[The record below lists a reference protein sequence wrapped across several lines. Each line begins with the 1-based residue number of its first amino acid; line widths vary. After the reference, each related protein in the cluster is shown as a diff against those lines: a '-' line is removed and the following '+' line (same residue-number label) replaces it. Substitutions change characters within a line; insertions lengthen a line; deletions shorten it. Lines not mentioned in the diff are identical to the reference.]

1 MTGASSEPLLDVRD
15 LTIEYE
21 TDRGT
26 ITAVSDV
33 SFTVDRGEYF
43 GLAGE
48 SGSGKSTII
57 KSIMGGLD
65 PNGHIASGEVYYKD
79 YALHELSE
87 QELNQHIRWN
97 EISWIPQSSM
107 NSLDP
112 LMRVSEQ
119 AVNIADRN
127 SDRSEEEALARFAE
141 LFEMVGIQES
151 RIHDYPHQFSGGM
164 QQRAIIALALF
175 LDPELIIA
183 DEPTTALDVLMQD
196 QIFAHL
202 VSLREQSDTSAII
215 VTHDISLIFESCDSM
230 ALMHAGQLAE
240 TGTVEDVYHH
250 PRHPYALLFQNAFPD
265 IRYPNQE
272 LEIIEGH
279 PPEMLGET
287 NFCSFAE
294 RCPWATKECKTE
306 MPPETTVKGD
316 GEKAHRINC
325 FHGDR
330 AYKEYHSQQQSDVI
344 DPTEESPVR
353 ERIQEKTRNTHRATP
368 IDDSHED

>member
-1 MTGASSEPLLDVRD
+1 MSESASGALLDVRD

-33 SFTVDRGEYF
+33 SFTVDEAEYF

-57 KSIMGGLD
+57 KAIMGGLD
-65 PNGHIASGEVYYKD
+65 SNGQVASGEIYYKEHPVHD
-79 YALHELSE
+79 MSE
-87 QELNQHIRWN
+87 RELNEHIRWN

-112 LMRVSEQ
+112 LKRVSDQ
-119 AVNIADRN
+119 AIDIASRN
-127 SDRSEEEALARFAE
+127 SDLSEDEALERFKEMFE
-141 LFEMVGIQES
+141 LVGIQES

-196 QIFAHL
+196 QIFQYL
-202 VSLREQSDTSAII
+202 TSLRDQSETSAIV
-215 VTHDISLIFESCDSM
+215 VTHDISIIFESCDSM
-230 ALMHAGQLAE
+230 ALMHAGQMAE
-240 TGTVEDVYHH
+240 IGTVEEVHGN

-265 IRYPNQE
+265 IRYPKQD
-272 LEIIEGH
+272 LEIIDGH

-287 NFCSFAE
+287 DFCSFVD
-294 RCPWATKECKTE
+294 RCPWATEECRNE
-306 MPPETTVKGD
+306 APPETVVEED
-316 GEKAHRINC
+316 DQQSHRIHC
-325 FHGDR
+325 FHGET
-330 AYKEYHSQQQSDVI
+330 AYQEYRSERQA
-344 DPTEESPVR
+344 TEPV
-353 ERIQEKTRNTHRATP
+353 EME
-368 IDDSHED
+368 DSFNP

>member
-1 MTGASSEPLLDVRD
+1 MSESTAEPLLDVRD

-21 TDRGT
+21 TERGT

-33 SFTVDRGEYF
+33 SFTVDKAEYF

-65 PNGHIASGEVYYKD
+65 SNGQVASGEIYYKGQPI
-79 YALHELSE
+79 HEMSE
-87 QELNQHIRWN
+87 KELNDKIRWN

-112 LMRVSEQ
+112 LKRVSKQ
-119 AVNIADRN
+119 ATDIAARN
-127 SDRSEEEALARFAE
+127 SDYSEAEALEKFKEMFE
-141 LFEMVGIQES
+141 LVGIQES

-196 QIFAHL
+196 QIFQYL
-202 VSLREQSDTSAII
+202 ISLREESDTSAIV
-215 VTHDISLIFESCDSM
+215 VTHDISIIFESCDSM
-230 ALMHAGQLAE
+230 ALMHAGQMAE
-240 TGTVEDVYHH
+240 IGTVEEVHQN

-265 IRYPNQE
+265 IRHPNQE

-279 PPEMLGET
+279 PPEMLGDT
-287 NFCSFAE
+287 NFCSFVD
-294 RCPWATKECKTE
+294 RCPWATEECRKEA
-306 MPPETTVKGD
+306 PPKTTVKMD
-316 GEKAHRINC
+316 EQQSHQIHC
-325 FHGDR
+325 FHGDTV
-330 AYKEYHSQQQSDVI
+330 YKEYQAEQQEAEPVEI
-344 DPTEESPVR
+344 EES
-353 ERIQEKTRNTHRATP
+353 TNT
-368 IDDSHED
+368 